1 MVATLIRSFPKYSR
15 ALAAAV
21 AYAVSLPGLAQ
32 DVAPPIPHRD
42 FTDAPAYAVQRINER
57 GAVELSL
64 AGQNVEVQL
73 LGVAPPAQGAP
84 TEHLRRF
91 LEDLLLGE
99 QVYIEFGARGQRS
112 TPAGVATVYL
122 YRAPDGL
129 FVNLETVRQAAADAD
144 DATAHSNAD
153 LFRYYRHRARAAAKG
168 VWRPENRAGAAERT
182 RRPTTRRASAEPP
195 APATRADIVYVTKTG
210 KKYHLAG
217 CQHLRKS
224 ASPLPLEKARQTHEP
239 CSRCKPPP

>member
-1 MVATLIRSFPKYSR
+1 MVAAQILLNAALTR
-15 ALAAAV
+15 ALVTAVACAAA
-21 AYAVSLPGLAQ
+21 LPAPTQ
-32 DVAPPIPHRD
+32 DVAPPIPDRD
-42 FTDAPAYAVQRINER
+42 FADARSYAVQRINER
-57 GAVELSL
+57 GTVELSL
-64 AGQNVEVQL
+64 AGQDVEVQL

-99 QVYIEFGARGQRS
+99 NVYIEFGAGGQRS

-129 FVNLETVRQAAADAD
+129 FVNLETVRQAAANVD
-144 DATAHSNAD
+144 DASAHAHAE
-153 LFRYYRHRARAAAKG
+153 LFRYYRQRARATAKG
-168 VWRPENRAGAAERT
+168 VWRPENRAGPAERT
-182 RRPTTRRASAEPP
+182 RRPTTRRSSAEP
-195 APATRADIVYVTKTG
+195 PATRADIVYVTKTG